1 MDPESSTYAFYENI
15 GKQYKANFNRN
26 SKGITN
32 FSKWT
37 IPIMGICFV
46 IMFLY
51 SSVDN
56 KVCGRID
63 KEDDDCVDTTK
74 SKCDEKCYPYR
85 MLSIFPGAVAG
96 ITILAFLIFM
106 LNNFIYQ
113 NMSDFAVGWQV
124 QVVYPSLN

>member
-15 GKQYKANFNRN
+15 GKQYKANFTRN

-63 KEDDDCVDTTK
+63 KEDGDCEDTNK

-85 MLSIFPGAVAG
+85 MLSIFPGVVAG
-96 ITILAFLIFM
+96 ITILAFLTFI

-124 QVVYPSLN
+124 QVVDPSLK